1 MPFIIKN
8 HSGQQMCA
16 RLDRLVK
23 MLLSQG
29 HDFITYNEFV
39 EKQTVIV

>member
-8 HSGQQMCA
+8 HSGWQMVE

-23 MLLSQG
+23 MLKGRG
-29 HDFITYNEFV
+29 HKFMTYNEYTRQYT
-39 EKQTVIV
+39 ESR